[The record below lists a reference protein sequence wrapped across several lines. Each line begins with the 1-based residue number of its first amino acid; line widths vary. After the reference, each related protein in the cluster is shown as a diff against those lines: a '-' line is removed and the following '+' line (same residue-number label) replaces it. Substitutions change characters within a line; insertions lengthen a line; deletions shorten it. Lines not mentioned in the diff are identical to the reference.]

1 MSHGRSDIG
10 NEISRLKEILK
21 KEKREKSGSHPS
33 NFVSKESSG
42 FRIEEDEC
50 GKERAPAA

>member
-33 NFVSKESSG
+33 NFVSKEFSG

>member
-21 KEKREKSGSHPS
+21 KGKEKSGSHSS